1 MPRRLELREVG
12 PAWLTEV
19 GIQHGEARLRIRVVV
34 ESSLLVEEV
43 EHVGHQHHTLGL
55 MNVQPVVGM
64 HGCEKVDFVRVLE
77 AVN

>member
-12 PAWLTEV
+12 PAGLTEA
-19 GIQHGEARLRIRVVV
+19 GIQRGEARLRIRVAV
-34 ESSLLVEEV
+34 ESSLLGEEV

-64 HGCEKVDFVRVLE
+64 HGREE
-77 AVN
+77 G